1 MSIGRVTQRS
11 IAANTLAGL
20 QGSLGRTAA
29 LQQQLSSGKVISKPS
44 DSPTG
49 TVAAMQM
56 RSEIR
61 DNQQWSR
68 NADDGLGWLGT
79 IDQAITT
86 TLDSARR
93 ARDLTVQGLNDGA
106 STSTSAQALA
116 AEIDQIRQ
124 GMIGTAN
131 TKYLDRPVFGGTT
144 NGQQAYDASATYL
157 GPATS
162 PQIMR
167 TVGANAQVRVDQT
180 GPEVFGPAGADI
192 FTVLD
197 NISTALKTGNHAA
210 LQTGLGD
217 LDNAMSTMSAKH
229 AEVGA
234 AYNRLESMSSAAGD
248 RVLSLKNSLSE
259 VEDVDLPATMVEL
272 SLAQVAQQAALAAT
286 QRVVSPSLAD
296 FLR

>member
-20 QGSLGRTAA
+20 QGSLSRTADI
-29 LQQQLSSGKVISKPS
+29 QQRLSSGKTISKPS

-86 TLDSARR
+86 TLDAARR

-106 STSTSAQALA
+106 ATSTSASALA

-144 NGQQAYDASATYL
+144 GGQQAYDASANYL
-157 GPATS
+157 GPA
-162 PQIMR
+162 
-167 TVGANAQVRVDQT
+167 
-180 GPEVFGPAGADI
+180 
-192 FTVLD
+192 
-197 NISTALKTGNHAA
+197 
-210 LQTGLGD
+210 
-217 LDNAMSTMSAKH
+217 
-229 AEVGA
+229 
-234 AYNRLESMSSAAGD
+234 
-248 RVLSLKNSLSE
+248 
-259 VEDVDLPATMVEL
+259 
-272 SLAQVAQQAALAAT
+272 
-286 QRVVSPSLAD
+286 
-296 FLR
+296 

>member
-20 QGSLGRTAA
+20 QGSLSRTADI
-29 LQQQLSSGKVISKPS
+29 QQRLSSGKVISKPS

-79 IDQAITT
+79 IDQTITSS
-86 TLDSARR
+86 LDSARR

-106 STSTSAQALA
+106 ATATSAEALA
-116 AEIDQIRQ
+116 VEIDQIRQ
-124 GMIGTAN
+124 GLIGMAN
-131 TKYLDRPVFGGTT
+131 TRYLDRPVFGGTT
-144 NGQQAYDASATYL
+144 GGSQAYDASATYI

-162 PQIMR
+162 PPIMR

-197 NISTALKTGNHAA
+197 DISTALRAGDHTA
-210 LQTGLGD
+210 LSAGLGQ
-217 LDNAMSTMSAKH
+217 LDTAMNRLSSKH

-234 AYNRLESMSSAAGD
+234 AYNRLEQMQTAADD
-248 RVLSLKNSLSE
+248 RVLTLKNSLTE
-259 VEDVDLPATMVEL
+259 VEDVDLPSTIVEL
-272 SLAQVAQQAALAAT
+272 NLAQVAQQAALAAT
-286 QRVVSPSLAD
+286 QRVITPSLAD

>member
-1 MSIGRVTQRS
+1 VTQRS
-11 IAANTLAGL
+11 IATNTLAGL
-20 QGSLGRTAA
+20 QGSLSRTAD
-29 LQQQLSSGKVISKPS
+29 LQQRLSSGKVISKPS

-79 IDQAITT
+79 IDQTITSA
-86 TLDSARR
+86 LDSTRR

-106 STSTSAQALA
+106 STTTSAEALA
-116 AEIDQIRQ
+116 VEIDQIRQ
-124 GMIGTAN
+124 GLIGMAN
-131 TKYLDRPVFGGTT
+131 TRYLDRPVFGGTT
-144 NGQQAYDASATYL
+144 GGQQAYDSSGTYV
-157 GPATS
+157 GPAAS
-162 PQIMR
+162 PPIMR

-180 GPEVFGPAGADI
+180 GPEVFGPAGSDI
-192 FTVLD
+192 FTVLG
-197 NISTALKTGNHAA
+197 NISTALRAGDHAA
-210 LQTGLGD
+210 VATGLGD
-217 LDNAMSTMSAKH
+217 LDTAMNRMSAKH

-234 AYNRLESMSSAAGD
+234 AYNRVEQMQSAADD
-248 RVLSLKNSLSE
+248 RVLTLKSSLSE
-259 VEDVDLPATMVEL
+259 VEDVDLPATIVEL

-286 QRVVSPSLAD
+286 QRVVTPSLAD

>member
-20 QGSLGRTAA
+20 QGSLGRTADI
-29 LQQQLSSGKVISKPS
+29 QQRLSSGKTISKPS

-79 IDQAITT
+79 IDQAITN

-106 STSTSAQALA
+106 ATSTSAQALA

-124 GMIGTAN
+124 GMIGMAN

-144 NGQQAYDASATYL
+144 GGQQAYDASANYI

-162 PQIMR
+162 PQILR

-210 LQTGLGD
+210 LQTELGN
-217 LDNAMSTMSAKH
+217 LDTAMNTMSAKH

-234 AYNRLESMSSAAGD
+234 AYNRLEQMQSAADD
-248 RVLSLKNSLSE
+248 RVLTLKNSLSE
-259 VEDVDLPATMVEL
+259 VEDVDLPATIVEL

-286 QRVVSPSLAD
+286 QRVISPSLAD

>member
-20 QGSLGRTAA
+20 QGSLSRTAA
-29 LQQQLSSGKVISKPS
+29 LQQQLSSGRVISKPS
-44 DSPTG
+44 DSPSG

-93 ARDLTVQGLNDGA
+93 ARDLTVQGLSDGA
-106 STSTSAQALA
+106 ATSTSAQALA

-131 TKYLDRPVFGGTT
+131 TSYLDRPVFGGTT
-144 NGQQAYDASATYL
+144 GGRQAYDASAAYI

-180 GPEVFGPAGADI
+180 GPEVFGPAGSDI

-217 LDNAMSTMSAKH
+217 LDTAMSRLSAKQ

-234 AYNRLESMSSAAGD
+234 AYIRLESMQSAAGD
-248 RVLSLKNSLSE
+248 RVLTLKNSLAE

-286 QRVVSPSLAD
+286 QRVITPSLAD